1 MAIDVTRIRQDF
13 PILFRKVNGNP
24 LIYLDNA
31 ATSQKP
37 QSVIDGIKYFYENLN
52 ANPMRSIHYLAE
64 KATEAYT
71 EAREKVARFIN
82 ASPEEIVFVRNAT
95 EAINLVSF
103 SFPFKSGD
111 VVSTTYLEHHSNLL
125 PWLNLSR
132 FGVKTD
138 IADTDA
144 NFDLN
149 MDYYRALPS
158 GTRMVAVTHQSNV
171 TGTINDVKTITR
183 LAHEH
188 GAHVLI
194 DAAQSV
200 PHMPVDVKDI
210 GCDFLGFSVVGT
222 TPVLAKKSDKIALMQ
237 IRDIVHLYK
246 NGEDISVLTSND
258 EGEVHF
264 ERVSGSLTHNEKLY
278 EIRYENSDLP
288 VLATAYHSI
297 YVWRNGK
304 IVPIKV
310 SDAKKGDYLITFNK
324 QESLTNKDTVEVRV
338 NYQHQH
344 KQIEE
349 KITVGRR
356 LMRLIGYYLAE
367 GSLDAND
374 NRISLTFSEKETDYV
389 KDVASLIEELEPML
403 FYNEVYETV
412 NNFRG
417 NSFRSI
423 ATTVGIDPGTVKKY
437 LSGSTSIG
445 LANLKRIRPR
455 IYHNP
460 VNHTL
465 NIVFNSSKWYA
476 FFSAF
481 CGRKINKHL
490 PSFTWSLGKRAVLEL
505 VLGYLRGD
513 ASKTEKYRLRVR
525 SVSKN
530 LITELAWVLKLNGI
544 SAILEFNKQKNRK
557 WHDTYSLVIQRSEL
571 GDLSEFHVSIRKQDA
586 PKDKLLCADGLRIAY
601 DLAKPKFKAKI
612 HSLVRNKE
620 KRLTR
625 KGVLEVIDWI
635 QTTHKLPL
643 TKRINDI
650 LNHYRIM
657 AVGDL
662 GLVKIKKIQRLN
674 KRRVYDISVENT
686 ERFFGG
692 DYPILLHNSGHKM
705 LGPMG
710 IGVLY
715 MKKEASAILRP
726 FLTGGEMINSVKIGD
741 IRYAET
747 PALFEAGTQ
756 NVEGAYGLG
765 LAVDY
770 LNSVGMG
777 EIERYEK
784 DLTDYLYSGLKDIK
798 GVSVY
803 SGKSR
808 VRGPI
813 LSLNVEGLHSHD
825 VAFLLDKKGIAIRSG
840 FHCAQPF
847 IEDKLGSKGTA
858 RASLYLYNTKEEV
871 DAFVSAV
878 KEISSKYG

>member
-13 PILFRKVNGNP
+13 PILKLKVNGHP
-24 LIYLDNA
+24 LVFFDNA

-125 PWLNLSR
+125 PWLNLGR

-149 MDYYRALPS
+149 MDYYRSLPNE
-158 GTRMVAVTHQSNV
+158 TRMVAVTHQSNV
-171 TGTINDVKTITR
+171 TGTINDVKTITQ
-183 LAHEH
+183 LAHEQ
-188 GAHVLI
+188 GAHALI

-200 PHMPVDVKDI
+200 PHIPIDVKDI
-210 GCDFLGFSVVGT
+210 GADFVV
-222 TPVLAKKSDKIALMQ
+222 
-237 IRDIVHLYK
+237 
-246 NGEDISVLTSND
+246 
-258 EGEVHF
+258 F
-264 ERVSGSLTHNEKLY
+264 
-278 EIRYENSDLP
+278 
-288 VLATAYHSI
+288 
-297 YVWRNGK
+297 
-304 IVPIKV
+304 
-310 SDAKKGDYLITFNK
+310 
-324 QESLTNKDTVEVRV
+324 
-338 NYQHQH
+338 
-344 KQIEE
+344 
-349 KITVGRR
+349 
-356 LMRLIGYYLAE
+356 
-367 GSLDAND
+367 
-374 NRISLTFSEKETDYV
+374 
-389 KDVASLIEELEPML
+389 
-403 FYNEVYETV
+403 
-412 NNFRG
+412 
-417 NSFRSI
+417 
-423 ATTVGIDPGTVKKY
+423 
-437 LSGSTSIG
+437 
-445 LANLKRIRPR
+445 
-455 IYHNP
+455 
-460 VNHTL
+460 
-465 NIVFNSSKWYA
+465 
-476 FFSAF
+476 
-481 CGRKINKHL
+481 
-490 PSFTWSLGKRAVLEL
+490 
-505 VLGYLRGD
+505 
-513 ASKTEKYRLRVR
+513 
-525 SVSKN
+525 
-530 LITELAWVLKLNGI
+530 
-544 SAILEFNKQKNRK
+544 
-557 WHDTYSLVIQRSEL
+557 
-571 GDLSEFHVSIRKQDA
+571 
-586 PKDKLLCADGLRIAY
+586 
-601 DLAKPKFKAKI
+601 
-612 HSLVRNKE
+612 
-620 KRLTR
+620 
-625 KGVLEVIDWI
+625 
-635 QTTHKLPL
+635 
-643 TKRINDI
+643 
-650 LNHYRIM
+650 
-657 AVGDL
+657 
-662 GLVKIKKIQRLN
+662 
-674 KRRVYDISVENT
+674 
-686 ERFFGG
+686 
-692 DYPILLHNSGHKM
+692 SGHKM

-726 FLTGGEMINSVKIGD
+726 FLTGGEMINSVKLSD
-741 IRYAET
+741 VRYAEA

-765 LAVDY
+765 LAIDY

-784 DLTDYLYSGLKDIK
+784 GLTDYLYGGLKDIK

-813 LSLNVEGLHSHD
+813 LSFNVEGLHSHD

-871 DAFVSAV
+871 DIFVSAV